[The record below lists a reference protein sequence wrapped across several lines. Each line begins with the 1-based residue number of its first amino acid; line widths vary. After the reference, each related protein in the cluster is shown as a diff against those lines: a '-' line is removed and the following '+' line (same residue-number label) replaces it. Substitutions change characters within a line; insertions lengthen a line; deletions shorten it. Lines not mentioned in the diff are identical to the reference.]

1 MHYAFQK
8 LTVRRLISLLV
19 GCVFT
24 NCVAFA
30 QQGESSCG
38 PLANAFGPFDYRTE
52 RGNSLYLV
60 ESTHFLP
67 YIEAVIRGHTS
78 TTAGGDIDYTLR
90 AFPNHHRALLST
102 IKLGEKE
109 QTTKPQGMRYT
120 IDCWFDRAIRF
131 RPDDTSVRMI
141 YATYL
146 HKTKRTPEAVAQ
158 LENAASQAKD
168 NPFTHHNIGL
178 VYADIKV
185 YDKALVQ
192 AHRAMALGFTR
203 PDLRELLEKA
213 GQWKDPE
220 PAAEPAASP
229 ATSSASAASAA
240 Q

>member
-1 MHYAFQK
+1 MHYAFNK
-8 LTVRRLISLLV
+8 LTLRWLISLLI
-19 GCVFT
+19 GFVFA
-24 NCVAFA
+24 NCVSFA
-30 QQGESSCG
+30 QQVESSCG
-38 PLANAFGPFDYRTE
+38 SLTNAYGPHDYRTE
-52 RGNSLYLV
+52 RGEPARLV
-60 ESTHFLP
+60 NGAHFLP
-67 YIEAVIRGHTS
+67 YIEAVIRGKTS
-78 TTAGGDIDYTLR
+78 TTPGPDIDYTLR
-90 AFPNHHRALLST
+90 AFPNHHRALIST

-109 QTTKPQGMRYT
+109 QTTKPRGMRYT
-120 IDCWFDRAIRF
+120 IDCCFDRASRI
-131 RPDDTSVRMI
+131 RPDDTTVRMI
-141 YATYL
+141 FATYL

-178 VYADIKV
+178 VYADMKV

-220 PAAEPAASP
+220 PAAETAA
-229 ATSSASAASAA
+229 ATATPSSSAASAA